1 MKTAVSLYL
10 RSQNC
15 FKAMRQNTIKNYFGT
30 IDIIGELH
38 KCENTIKS
46 VFTKLCDKQR
56 HCKTI
61 VDEIHI
67 KPEVHY
73 QGNHAIRYS
82 VTTNSS

>member
-1 MKTAVSLYL
+1 
-10 RSQNC
+10 
-15 FKAMRQNTIKNYFGT
+15 MRQNTIKNYFST

-56 HCKTI
+56 CCKTI
-61 VDEIHI
+61 LDEIHI
-67 KPEVHY
+67 KPTIHY
-73 QGNHAIRYS
+73 QGNDVIRYS